1 VVVFGEGATTKV
13 QVLRFGQ
20 DDGVGWLCLVEG
32 ATTKVQVLRFA
43 QDDGVGWLGLME
55 VVASESMIMYQAASN
70 LFP

>member
-1 VVVFGEGATTKV
+1 VVVFG
-13 QVLRFGQ
+13 
-20 DDGVGWLCLVEG
+20 EG